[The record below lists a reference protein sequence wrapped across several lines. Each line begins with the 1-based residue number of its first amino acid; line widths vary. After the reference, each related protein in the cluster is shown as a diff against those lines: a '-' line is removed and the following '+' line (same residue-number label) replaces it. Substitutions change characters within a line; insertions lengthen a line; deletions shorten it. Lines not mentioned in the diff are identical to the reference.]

1 MTGQIAFARTLRS
14 LDADDSRGSKMGL
27 FFAIILL
34 AAWTWWLFA
43 ANIPQYEV
51 SSHTRLDLN
60 HNFAEA
66 DFSPTTRIHPGQP
79 AQITTND
86 GQIIQAQVEKVINEP
101 TITRVQFTLSK
112 ASPATSHQPPAT
124 PEPPATSHQPPATAR
139 IEVTRTSP
147 ATLVLHR

>member
-14 LDADDSRGSKMGL
+14 LDANDFRASKMGL

-43 ANIPQYEV
+43 ASIPQYEV
-51 SSHTRLDLN
+51 SSHTRLDLD
-60 HNFAEA
+60 HNSAVA
-66 DFSPTTRIHPGQP
+66 DFPTTTRIHPGQP

-86 GQIIQAQVEKVINEP
+86 GQIIQAQVQKVINDS
-101 TITRVQFTLSK
+101 TTTHVYLTLSTT
-112 ASPATSHQPPAT
+112 SPAPSPQPPA
-124 PEPPATSHQPPATAR
+124 PARAT
-139 IEVTRTSP
+139 IEVGRTSP